1 MFFSN
6 LESILEIKL
15 KNFIISF
22 FDISFNILYI
32 YIYIPR
38 LKKSNEQ
45 FNLLFNMYVMQIINQ
60 EIYDNGKKSY
70 EQHYKKNDK
79 TIFFFNS
86 LQNLRTKIIFYL
98 KIIMHNVQICN

>member
-1 MFFSN
+1 
-6 LESILEIKL
+6 
-15 KNFIISF
+15 
-22 FDISFNILYI
+22 
-32 YIYIPR
+32 
-38 LKKSNEQ
+38 
-45 FNLLFNMYVMQIINQ
+45 MQIINQ